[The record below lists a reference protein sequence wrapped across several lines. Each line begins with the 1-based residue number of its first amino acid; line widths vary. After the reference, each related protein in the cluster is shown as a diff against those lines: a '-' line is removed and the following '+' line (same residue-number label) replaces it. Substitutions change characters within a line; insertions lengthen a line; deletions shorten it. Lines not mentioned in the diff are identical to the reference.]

1 MELVKVSGQGSPL
14 NGPRE
19 YFALYLT
26 FFQCNNRSQNSERD
40 FLRIC
45 GAALSS
51 SVRGGF
57 APEALPGSGVG
68 PAGGVSNGGEDD
80 GEGDG
85 GGEGAMVLGTER
97 RICSNST
104 AIRRSAMS
112 AGELG

>member
-1 MELVKVSGQGSPL
+1 MELVKVSGQGSPV

-45 GAALSS
+45 GAELSS
-51 SVRGGF
+51 SARGGF
-57 APEALPGSGVG
+57 APEALPGSGAG
-68 PAGGVSNGGEDD
+68 PDGGVSKGGED
-80 GEGDG
+80 DG
-85 GGEGAMVLGTER
+85 GGEGAMVLGTEWR
-97 RICSNST
+97 SWSNFT
-104 AIRRSAMS
+104 AMRRSAMP